1 MRIFRDTDAL
11 LRWAYAIAEQPICKV
26 SDAQRAMA
34 GASDTNKSAD
44 GALSIQDQHG
54 QAAMIRRYIEDMPEL
69 LQAYAW
75 AAYSWAEHER
85 KGGNYMLDIHLA
97 TETGIVNGHMRFL
110 LMRRHIELGQQRC
123 MSCESIAE
131 KVGVHKRTIQRYEP
145 KVKQAMDAL
154 RAKFFDRADEHFART
169 GLVRRAA

>member
-1 MRIFRDTDAL
+1 
-11 LRWAYAIAEQPICKV
+11 
-26 SDAQRAMA
+26 
-34 GASDTNKSAD
+34 
-44 GALSIQDQHG
+44 
-54 QAAMIRRYIEDMPEL
+54 MPEL

-85 KGGNYMLDIHLA
+85 KGGNFAVDLHLQA
-97 TETGIVNGHMRFL
+97 ETGIVNGLMRFL

-154 RAKFFDRADEHFART
+154 RARFFDRADEHFARA
-169 GLVRRAA
+169 GLIRRAA

>member
-1 MRIFRDTDAL
+1 
-11 LRWAYAIAEQPICKV
+11 
-26 SDAQRAMA
+26 MA

-54 QAAMIRRYIEDMPEL
+54 QAAMIRRYIEGMPEL

-85 KGGNYMLDIHLA
+85 KGGNFAVDLHLQA
-97 TETGIVNGHMRFL
+97 ETGIVNGLMRFL

-154 RAKFFDRADEHFART
+154 RARFFDRADEHFARA
-169 GLVRRAA
+169 GLIRRAA